1 MTVNAFIQQET
12 SSLEL
17 RIDQIVTQ
25 TTETGDERETLYCTD
40 ADGTQS
46 RIEVAVSPQ
55 TDSPNWQ
62 RGRWYE
68 FSEVSRTDSYT
79 GAEFRFTPTDQS
91 HSRIEP
97 LTITSPETDTTAPRA
112 FPRLGNQ
119 PDCLGLTIVAVPAD
133 EKAAVS
139 PTAPESYELTA
150 VCLNQFNSA
159 ATPTV
164 YHREA
169 PSSHDERLLLE
180 HVFADIAE
188 TDAETIVAWQ
198 SGHVVASLVSRHRHL
213 KSDEILTRNSADVF
227 DGFFHADV
235 ARLGA
240 RHSHHSLI
248 ETAQSL
254 GLSAEYPRFEP
265 GALGRAP
272 DEWRADWAL
281 ERTSLTSRTDTR
293 FTERDY
299 HTLIDSYLAGDTT
312 TPEAL
317 AACLKN
323 FASTPLEPLQ
333 SVGNHEIAARLGCP
347 KLRKTALSK
356 LNRDRN

>member
-1 MTVNAFIQQET
+1 MTVNAFSQQET

-25 TTETGDERETLYCTD
+25 ATEAGDERETLYCTD
-40 ADGTQS
+40 ADGVQS
-46 RIEVAVSPQ
+46 RVESAVLPQ

-62 RGRWYE
+62 RGQWYE
-68 FSEVSRTDSYT
+68 LSDISRTDSYT
-79 GAEFRFTPTDQS
+79 GAEFRFTPTEQS

-97 LTITSPETDTTAPRA
+97 LTVTSPETHASVSRA

-119 PDCLGLTIVAVPAD
+119 SDCLGLTIVAVPTD
-133 EKAAVS
+133 EKTAVS
-139 PTAPESYELTA
+139 PGAPESYELTA
-150 VCLNQFNSA
+150 VCLQEFNSA
-159 ATPTV
+159 TAPTV

-180 HVFADIAE
+180 HVFADVAE
-188 TDAETIVAWQ
+188 TDAKTIVAWQ
-198 SGHVVASLVSRHRHL
+198 SRRVVALLVSRHRHL
-213 KSDEILTRNSADVF
+213 KDEDVLTRDSADVF
-227 DGFFHADV
+227 DGFFHADL

-240 RHSHHSLI
+240 RHSHDSLI
-248 ETAQSL
+248 QTAQSL
-254 GLSAEYPRFEP
+254 GLSAAYPRFEP
-265 GALGRAP
+265 DALGSAP
-272 DEWRADWAL
+272 SEWRAGWAL
-281 ERTSLTSRTDTR
+281 EQTSLASRTDTR

-299 HTLIDSYLAGDTT
+299 HTLIDSYLTGDTT

-333 SVGNHEIAARLGCP
+333 SVSSHEIAARLGCP
-347 KLRKTALSK
+347 QLSETTLSTLK
-356 LNRDRN
+356 RDRN

>member
-1 MTVNAFIQQET
+1 MTVNAFSQQKT

-25 TTETGDERETLYCTD
+25 TTETGDERKTLYCTD

-46 RIEVAVSPQ
+46 RVESAVPPR

-68 FSEVSRTDSYT
+68 FSDVSRTDSYT
-79 GAEFRFTPTDQS
+79 GGEFQFTPTEQS

-97 LTITSPETDTTAPRA
+97 LSITSPETHTTAPRA
-112 FPRLGNQ
+112 FPQLGDQ
-119 PDCLGLTIVAVPAD
+119 SDCLGLTIVAVPTD

-150 VCLNQFNSA
+150 VCLEEFSSETA
-159 ATPTV
+159 PAV

-180 HVFADIAE
+180 HVFADVAE

-198 SGHVVASLVSRHRHL
+198 SGRSVAMLVSRHRHL
-213 KSDEILTRNSADVF
+213 KDNDVLTRDSAGVF
-227 DGFFHADV
+227 DGSFRADI

-240 RHSHHSLI
+240 RHSHDSLI

-265 GALGRAP
+265 DPLGSSP
-272 DEWRADWAL
+272 GEWRADWAL
-281 ERTSLTSRTDTR
+281 DQTSLASRTDTR

-299 HTLIDSYLAGDTT
+299 HALIDSYLTDDTT
-312 TPEAL
+312 APEGV
-317 AACLKN
+317 AACLKD

-333 SVGNHEIAARLGCP
+333 SVSNHESAAQLGCP
-347 KLRKTALSK
+347 QLSK
-356 LNRDRN
+356 TTLSNLKRDRR